1 LTQADSRSKGSKSRL
16 RVLTCGSVDDGK
28 STLIGRLLFDC
39 DQIPD
44 DLLASTRAHSKN
56 GTLAPEGL
64 DFAFLLDGLEA
75 EREQG
80 ITIDVSYRSF
90 ATPARACQIADCP
103 GHAQY
108 TRNMVTAASNC
119 EAAIV
124 LIDARR
130 GMLEQTQ
137 RHMRICAM
145 MGITA
150 IAIAINKM
158 DLCDW
163 SKDTF
168 EVIAKSAKSF
178 GESLEF
184 ESVTLIPVSAL
195 SGGNVASRSV
205 QSPWYQGN
213 TLLEWLEQ
221 VNCVQSSSHA
231 TRLPVQSVGRPDQD
245 TRTYFGTLLGGKV
258 ETGQSLF
265 VGQSGVEAKVVQ
277 IYDAGV
283 LVEQAQTRAAIGITL
298 DRHIDL
304 TRGDVLCDDP
314 STTLYTAQLV
324 ADVIWFSP
332 SPMVPGRSYWFK
344 GPGAW
349 VQGAISRLK
358 HKVGMETGAEIA
370 ANVLEMNE
378 IGCVNV
384 ATAAPMLCDTY
395 AQNRL
400 TGGFLIVDTQSNETL
415 GAGLIKYALRR
426 SAFITPETAAIDS
439 NSRAQR
445 YNHKPLVVW
454 LTGLSG
460 SGKSTIAKLSEQNLW
475 ARHFATTLLDGD
487 NLRGG
492 LNQDLGF
499 TEFDRVEN
507 VRRTAEVAKLM
518 ADAGMVVFCAL
529 ISPFARDRDM
539 ARTIIGA
546 DRFVEVFINTPVNV
560 CAQRDPKGLYAKA
573 YAGLIPNFTGV
584 SSPYEEPNAP
594 DIAIETAS
602 LSPDDAAAKISLH
615 IVNVTRLDDF
625 SSPSI

>member
-1 LTQADSRSKGSKSRL
+1 M
-16 RVLTCGSVDDGK
+16 
-28 STLIGRLLFDC
+28 LFDC

-44 DLLASTRAHSKN
+44 DLLAATRAHSRS
-56 GTLAPEGL
+56 GSIGPEGL
-64 DFAFLLDGLEA
+64 DLAFLLDGLEA

-90 ATPARACQIADCP
+90 KVRGRVCQIADCP

-124 LIDARR
+124 LVDARR

-145 MGITA
+145 LGITA
-150 IAIAINKM
+150 VAVTINKM

-163 SKDTF
+163 SEDAFGVICETVKRFSAGLGFENVTF
-168 EVIAKSAKSF
+168 
-178 GESLEF
+178 
-184 ESVTLIPVSAL
+184 IPVSAL
-195 SGGNVASRSV
+195 TGGNVASRGS
-205 QSPWYQGN
+205 QSCWYQGE

-221 VNCVQSSSHA
+221 VNCIQSSSNA
-231 TRLPVQSVGRPDQD
+231 TRLPIQSVGRPDHD
-245 TRTYFGTLLGGKV
+245 KRVYFGTLLGGCV
-258 ETGQSLF
+258 EKGQSLI
-265 VGQSGVEAKVVQ
+265 VGQSGVKAKVSQ

-283 LVEQAQTRAAIGITL
+283 LVEHAQTGAAIGITL

-314 STTLYTAQLV
+314 ATTVYSAQLV
-324 ADVIWFSP
+324 ADLIWFSQT
-332 SPMVPGRSYWFK
+332 PMVPGRTYLFK
-344 GPGAW
+344 GAGAW
-349 VQGAISRLK
+349 TQGTVSRLK
-358 HKVGMETGAEIA
+358 HKIAMETGAEIA

-378 IGCVNV
+378 IGCVNI
-384 ATAAPMLCDTY
+384 ATAAPMLCDPYTE
-395 AQNRL
+395 NRS
-400 TGGFLIVDTQSNETL
+400 TGGFLIVDTQTNETL
-415 GAGLIKYALRR
+415 GAGLIKHALRR
-426 SAFITPETAAIDS
+426 SAFITPESAAIDS
-439 NSRAQR
+439 NSRAKR
-445 YNHKPLVVW
+445 YNHKPMVVW

-487 NLRGG
+487 NLRSS

-539 ARTIIGA
+539 ARKIIGTN
-546 DRFVEVFINTPVNV
+546 RFVEVFINTSVDV

-584 SSPYEEPNAP
+584 SSPYEEPAAP
-594 DIAIETAS
+594 DITIATTS
-602 LSPDDAAAKISLH
+602 LSPAQAAAIISQY
-615 IVNVTRLDDF
+615 IVDATRLEDASRQGD
-625 SSPSI
+625 